1 MKKNTTKTY
10 IVYVKTPGERQ
21 VHDKR
26 FDVTEPDE
34 LIRKTMEFFRYFKN
48 FEIVRVEEVVRVSG
62 TMDLD
67 FGPNMI
73 KAIL

>member
-1 MKKNTTKTY
+1 MKTY
-10 IVYVKTPGERQ
+10 IVYVKSPGERQ
-21 VHDKR
+21 VYDKR
-26 FDVTEPDE
+26 FDVADAGE
-34 LIRKTMEFFRYFKN
+34 LIEKTNSFFRYIKN
-48 FEIVRVEEVVRVSG
+48 FSVVRVEEVVRVSG